1 MLKIIKI
8 FFLSLLLVKKKKK
21 RVDQIKSQIYL
32 QNINITGDS
41 RLAYTIKN
49 NIILASTQDAK
60 KKYEVNIDLIS
71 TTKEKI
77 KNSAGKITRF
87 NLILSANLTLKN
99 ISNQKITNKSLVK
112 NADYYVGKN
121 HSETISSKRK
131 ASKINVKL
139 LSEDILKF
147 IIMSTNIE

>member
-8 FFLSLLLVKKKKK
+8 FFLSLLLVSCGFK

-77 KNSAGKITRF
+77 KNSAGKLR
-87 NLILSANLTLKN
+87 
-99 ISNQKITNKSLVK
+99 
-112 NADYYVGKN
+112 G
-121 HSETISSKRK
+121 
-131 ASKINVKL
+131 
-139 LSEDILKF
+139 
-147 IIMSTNIE
+147 ST